1 MPVYNEKDYFEKI
14 LKLVFD
20 QNLPFKYEVIV
31 VDSGSTD
38 GTSEIINTLS
48 NQFNFKKIFLHKN
61 KGKGFCVRKALSVA
75 KGQIILIQD
84 ADLEYDPADYLK
96 ILEVFKKTETTLVIG
111 SRYLQKKTWKI
122 RSHTNAPIYMWI
134 VNLSSHLLNNF
145 FNLIFSTQIT
155 DTQSMFKVFLKKNID
170 GLNFMCDGFD
180 FDTELL
186 SSMIMRGH
194 KPSEVAVSYNCRSVS
209 EGKKLK
215 IFKDGLLVL
224 FTMIRVRLNI
234 A

>member
-20 QNLPFKYEVIV
+20 QNLPFEYEVIV

-38 GTSEIINTLS
+38 GTSEIITALS
-48 NQFNFKKIFLHKN
+48 DQFSFKKIFLNKN
-61 KGKGFCVRKALSVA
+61 KGKGFCIREALLTA
-75 KGQIILIQD
+75 TGRIILIQD
-84 ADLEYDPADYLK
+84 ADLEYDPADYLR
-96 ILEVFKKTETTLVIG
+96 ILDTFKKPETTLVIG

-122 RSHTNAPIYMWI
+122 RSHTTTPVYMWI
-134 VNLSSHLLNNF
+134 VNLSSFLLNKL
-145 FNLIFSTQIT
+145 FNVIFSTQIT
-155 DTQSMFKVFLKKNID
+155 DTQTMFKVFLKKNIE
-170 GLNFMCDGFD
+170 GMNFKCDGFD

-186 SSMIMRGH
+186 SQMILRGH
-194 KPSEVAVSYNCRSVS
+194 KPIEVPVSYNCRSVS

-215 IFKDGLLVL
+215 IFKDGFLIL
-224 FTMIRVRLNI
+224 FTMIRVKLNI